1 MSCFASHLAVIRS
14 YDYLSRPM
22 ATRTDAPSPDSPRWQ
37 RRPTERRRE
46 ILDAAALVFG
56 ERGFDSATLAQVAER
71 AGVSAGTVQHYF
83 GTKTSLFQEVVS
95 DRFFSGAA
103 EDEALLI
110 HHRGSYAELLRA
122 LLERTWARL
131 RRPGTADLMLAG
143 MASAGNCPEA
153 GLVVSREVSGR
164 CPRVIQGVIEAGVQS
179 GEFHPVNAEM
189 MARVLGAAM
198 KGLVVGHRRMAQYCQ
213 GAPEPD
219 GAMNEL
225 LQLVERGLVK
235 AERTDKERQAT

>member
-1 MSCFASHLAVIRS
+1 MASRIE
-14 YDYLSRPM
+14 
-22 ATRTDAPSPDSPRWQ
+22 SPTPEPPRWQ
-37 RRPTERRRE
+37 RRPAERRRE

-56 ERGFDSATLAQVAER
+56 ERGFESATLALVAER
-71 AGVSAGTVQHYF
+71 AGVSPGTVQHYF
-83 GTKTSLFQEVVS
+83 GTKTALFQEVIT

-110 HHRGSYAELLRA
+110 NHRGSYAELLRA
-122 LLERTWARL
+122 LLTRTWARL

-164 CPRVIQGVIEAGVQS
+164 CPRVLQGVIEAGVQS
-179 GEFHPVNAEM
+179 GEFHAVNPEL

-198 KGLVVGHRRMAQYCQ
+198 KGLVVGHRRMAQH
-213 GAPEPD
+213 GHVAPDPD
-219 GAMNEL
+219 AAMQEL
-225 LQLVERGLVK
+225 LALVERGLVTS
-235 AERTDKERQAT
+235 ERTENERQVS